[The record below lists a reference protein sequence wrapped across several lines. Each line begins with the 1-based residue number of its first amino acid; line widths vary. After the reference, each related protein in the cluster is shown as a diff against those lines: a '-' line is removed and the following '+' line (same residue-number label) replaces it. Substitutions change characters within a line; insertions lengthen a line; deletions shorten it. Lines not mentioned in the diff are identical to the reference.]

1 MARVASLNMLLET
14 TGTDYLAELYGKVIE
29 NISAQAVSI
38 AIKNQDL
45 SGDPE
50 SGSVE
55 AKRFSNATAKAYG
68 TARTAGHGDGV
79 VARPVPVLVDTDKEI
94 IEELQNKDIRLYG
107 VEGLIERRANNHVQV
122 MISTLDTAFF
132 AEAVNSGTE
141 FTPTESATV
150 DQVEETIQAVESTKN
165 AFVDGVPRELISVV
179 CTPKVYG
186 DLRKYLQS
194 TTRQNIVTGLEDQFY
209 EFNGCKCFKSNH
221 LPADCEF
228 IVMVDGA
235 VAQPVVSDG
244 YQAERV
250 PQSNAYSLDL
260 FFSYGT
266 KAVTPDLIQ
275 YVESGE

>member
-29 NISAQAVSI
+29 NVSAGAVSI

-55 AKRFSNATAKAYG
+55 AKRFANATAKAYG
-68 TARTAGHGDGV
+68 TARTAGKGDGV

-94 IEELQNKDIRLYG
+94 VEELENKDIRLYG
-107 VEGLIERRANNHVQV
+107 VEGLTQRRANNHVQV
-122 MISTLDTAFF
+122 MISTLDSAFF
-132 AEAVNSGTE
+132 AEAVTSGTE

-209 EFNGCKCFKSNH
+209 EFNGCKAFKSNH
-221 LPADCEF
+221 LPSGVNF
-228 IVMVDGA
+228 IVMADGS
-235 VAQPVVSDG
+235 VAQPCVSDG

-250 PQSNAYSLDL
+250 PQTNSFSVDL

-275 YVESGE
+275 YVEAE

>member
-29 NISAQAVSI
+29 NVSAQAVSI

-55 AKRFSNATAKAYG
+55 AKRFANATAKAYG
-68 TARTAGHGDGV
+68 TARTAGKGDGV
-79 VARPVPVLVDTDKEI
+79 TARPVPVLVNTDKEI
-94 IEELQNKDIRLYG
+94 VEELENKDIRLYG
-107 VEGLIERRANNHVQV
+107 VEGLLDRRANNHVQV
-122 MISTLDTAFF
+122 MVSTLDTAFF
-132 AEAVNSGTE
+132 AEAVTSGTE
-141 FTPTESATV
+141 FTPTESAVV

-165 AFVDGVPRELISVV
+165 DFVDGVPREIISVV
-179 CTPKVYG
+179 ATPAVYG
-186 DLRKYLQS
+186 AIRKYLQS

-209 EFNGCKCFKSNH
+209 EFNGCKAFKSNH
-221 LPADCEF
+221 LPTGVNF
-228 IVMVDGA
+228 IVMVDGS
-235 VAQPVVSDG
+235 VAQPCVSDG

-250 PQSNAYSLDL
+250 PQSNAYSVDL
-260 FFSYGT
+260 FFSFGT

-275 YVESGE
+275 YVSGE